1 LNWNLSGKTDKGR
14 RQKAEGKNRKTKD
27 EKKKAKTK
35 NKNEKQERKARTKS
49 QNEKPERKARTK
61 TRTRWVTVEATRNY
75 SMQLQIRTYG
85 CVTSTMDVALAAVDE
100 GAAEGLVIV
109 ADEQTAGRGRRG
121 RVWSSPAGAGLYMS
135 FVLRPGV
142 HTLPAGALSLLPL
155 AAAVAVRGA
164 IMRTTGVTAHLKWPN
179 DLLVGQRKLAG
190 ILAEGLDVGSPAQ
203 TVIVGIGINVTSAS
217 HPDDV
222 AVRATSIEAESGRP
236 VDRSL
241 LQQHVVHAVDGA
253 YESLRLGRADEMLR
267 AWREAAPSAEGATV
281 EWWTASGTQR
291 GTTAGIDT
299 AGALLVRT
307 DHAVERVV
315 GGELLWL

>member
-1 LNWNLSGKTDKGR
+1 
-14 RQKAEGKNRKTKD
+14 
-27 EKKKAKTK
+27 
-35 NKNEKQERKARTKS
+35 
-49 QNEKPERKARTK
+49 
-61 TRTRWVTVEATRNY
+61 
-75 SMQLQIRTYG
+75 MQLQIRTYG

-135 FVLRPGV
+135 FVLRP
-142 HTLPAGALSLLPL
+142 TLPVGALSILPL

-164 IMRTTGVTAHLKWPN
+164 ITRTAGVTAQLKWPN

-203 TVIVGIGINVTSAS
+203 TVILGIGINLTSAS

-236 VDRSL
+236 VDRSP
-241 LQQHVVHAVDGA
+241 LQQDVIHSVDAA

-281 EWWTASGTQR
+281 EWRTASGTQR

-307 DHAVERVV
+307 DRAVERVV